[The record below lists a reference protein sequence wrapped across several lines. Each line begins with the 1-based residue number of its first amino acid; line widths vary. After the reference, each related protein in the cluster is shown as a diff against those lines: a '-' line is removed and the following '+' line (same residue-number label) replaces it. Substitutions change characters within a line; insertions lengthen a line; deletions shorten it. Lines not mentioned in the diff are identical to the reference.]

1 MKSKLLSGAA
11 SAALALGLGA
21 PAYAQSPAISNWTGF
36 YAGVHAGAA
45 WGHAN
50 AATSSDCSATTNIPG
65 YYCTTGGGAANAA
78 SVNASGT
85 GKMSDTAFNGG
96 FQAGYNWQ
104 ANQFVFGVE
113 GDIGLFRLNGSRQA
127 SSPYAVSNGAVF
139 TGDIY
144 NIGSTFETD
153 WLATYR
159 GRLGWAVNNWL
170 FYVTG
175 GGASTR
181 LQTSMSF
188 TDNNGATGA
197 RAAGSSSA
205 TKNGW
210 VLGGGIE
217 WMLSQNWTVKA
228 EYLHVDFGSVTASGL
243 ISNPG
248 VAAGYAQGI
257 GTSTKLNADIVR
269 AGINYKF

>member
-1 MKSKLLSGAA
+1 MLGVSGP
-11 SAALALGLGA
+11 AL
-21 PAYAQSPAISNWTGF
+21 AQSPAINWTGF

-50 AATSSDCSATTNIPG
+50 ADTNSNCSQSSG
-65 YYCTTGGGAANAA
+65 FYYCSPFSSSANADA
-78 SVNASGT
+78 VNASGT
-85 GKMSDTAFNGG
+85 GKLSDTGFNGG

-104 ANQFVFGVE
+104 ASQFVFGLE
-113 GDIGLFRLNGSRQA
+113 GDIGLFRLHGSRNGGGLYPVA
-127 SSPYAVSNGAVF
+127 DGAVSS
-139 TGDIY
+139 TDRY
-144 NIGSTFETD
+144 NVGSTFETD

-159 GRLGWAVNNWL
+159 GRIGWAQNNWL

-175 GGASTR
+175 GGATTR
-181 LQTSMSF
+181 LQTSLSF
-188 TDNNGATGA
+188 TDDNGPTGA
-197 RAAGSSSA
+197 RGNGSAST

-228 EYLHVDFGSVTASGL
+228 EYLHVDFGSIAASAS

-248 VAAGYAQGI
+248 IAPGYAHGI
-257 GTSTKLNADIVR
+257 STSTKLNADILRLGV
-269 AGINYKF
+269 NYKF